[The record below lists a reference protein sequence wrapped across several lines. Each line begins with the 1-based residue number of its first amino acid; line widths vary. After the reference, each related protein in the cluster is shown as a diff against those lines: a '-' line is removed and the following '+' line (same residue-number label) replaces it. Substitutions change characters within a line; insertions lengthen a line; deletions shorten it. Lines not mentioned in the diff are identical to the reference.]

1 MLTIGTYV
9 LYGIIA
15 IFGLGVLTIVILMVL
30 NSSKEK
36 AVAQE
41 LSVQPKETSLA
52 DQIQEQFKADD
63 ERKERIIY
71 NQSGIT
77 KARMKDTR
85 SAFSFASNDSDN
97 ELTLE
102 SQFAD
107 DDFKEPFIDKKDN
120 DNI

>member
-30 NSSKEK
+30 NSRKEK
-36 AVAQE
+36 TYAQE
-41 LSVQPKETSLA
+41 LSTQPKESSLA
-52 DQIQEQFKADD
+52 DQIQEQFRAEDV
-63 ERKERIIY
+63 RKERIIY
-71 NQSGIT
+71 SGSGIT
-77 KARMKDTR
+77 KATMKDTR

-107 DDFKEPFIDKKDN
+107 DDLKEPFIDKKAN